1 MVKNKI
7 LAEYWTLKEVNDAFA
22 KMHPEELQY
31 DLKAEVFLVLCEMNE
46 EKLIGLYERNELKFY
61 IVRIMLNMI
70 KSDRSTFYK
79 NYRNYT
85 EFIDPDYVK
94 NDGKDPSF
102 NNYWKYV
109 DFIEKKDRKT
119 FYKKKSNNTEYID
132 TDHFL
137 DNDDRTNLFE
147 KLETNMNGLHWYNA
161 TLFKLYAIDFKKNAK
176 ELSRKTGIP
185 YMSIVRTI
193 NKTKKQ
199 MKTNIRK

>member
-46 EKLIGLYERNELKFY
+46 EKLIGMYQRNELKFY

-70 KSDRSTFYK
+70 KSDRSNFYK
-79 NYRNYT
+79 SYRNYT
-85 EFIDPDYVK
+85 E
-94 NDGKDPSF
+94 
-102 NNYWKYV
+102 YV
-109 DFIEKKDRKT
+109 DND
-119 FYKKKSNNTEYID
+119 TEAEV
-132 TDHFL
+132 
-137 DNDDRTNLFE
+137 NFE
-147 KLETNMNGLHWYNA
+147 KLDLVDKLEKNLEGLHWYNKEI
-161 TLFKLYAIDFKKNAK
+161 LKLYAIDFKKNAK

>member
-1 MVKNKI
+1 MVKNEI
-7 LAEYWTLKEVNDAFA
+7 LEQYWTLKEVNDAFA
-22 KMHPEELQY
+22 KMQPEELQY

-46 EKLIGLYERNELKFY
+46 DKLVGLFERNELKFY

-85 EFIDPDYVK
+85 EFVDQDYTC
-94 NDGKDPSF
+94 D
-102 NNYWKYV
+102 
-109 DFIEKKDRKT
+109 
-119 FYKKKSNNTEYID
+119 
-132 TDHFL
+132 
-137 DNDDRTNLFE
+137 DNDKTDMFE
-147 KLETNMNGLHWYNA
+147 KLELNMDGLHWYNKEM
-161 TLFKLYAIDFKKNAK
+161 LKLYAIDFKKNAK

-185 YMSIVRTI
+185 YMSIIRTI

>member
-46 EKLIGLYERNELKFY
+46 EKLIGMYERNELKFY
-61 IVRIMLNMI
+61 IVRVMLNMI
-70 KSDRSTFYK
+70 KSDRSNFYK
-79 NYRNYT
+79 SYRNYT
-85 EFIDPDYVK
+85 EYVN
-94 NDGKDPSF
+94 NDTEAI
-102 NNYWKYV
+102 V
-109 DFIEKKDRKT
+109 DFDK
-119 FYKKKSNNTEYID
+119 
-132 TDHFL
+132 L
-137 DNDDRTNLFE
+137 DLVD
-147 KLETNMNGLHWYNA
+147 KLEKNLEGLHWYNKEI
-161 TLFKLYAIDFKKNAK
+161 LKLYAIDFKKNAK

>member
-1 MVKNKI
+1 MVKNEI
-7 LAEYWTLKEVNDAFA
+7 LAQYWTSKEVNEAFD
-22 KMHPEELQY
+22 KMHPEELRY

-46 EKLIGLYERNELKFY
+46 DKLVGLYERNELKFY

-85 EFIDPDYVK
+85 EFVDQDYVS
-94 NDGKDPSF
+94 DD
-102 NNYWKYV
+102 Y
-109 DFIEKKDRKT
+109 D
-119 FYKKKSNNTEYID
+119 KSNM
-132 TDHFL
+132 
-137 DNDDRTNLFE
+137 FE
-147 KLETNMNGLHWYNA
+147 KLEANMNGLHWYNKEI
-161 TLFKLYAIDFKKNAK
+161 LKLYAIDFKKNAK

-185 YMSIVRTI
+185 YMSIIRTI

>member
-46 EKLIGLYERNELKFY
+46 DKLIGMYERNELKFY

-70 KSDRSTFYK
+70 KSDRSNFYK
-79 NYRNYT
+79 SYRNYT
-85 EFIDPDYVK
+85 EYVE
-94 NDGKDPSF
+94 NDTEAEVNFDKSDL
-102 NNYWKYV
+102 V
-109 DFIEKKDRKT
+109 D
-119 FYKKKSNNTEYID
+119 
-132 TDHFL
+132 
-137 DNDDRTNLFE
+137 
-147 KLETNMNGLHWYNA
+147 KLEKNLEGLHWYNKEI
-161 TLFKLYAIDFKKNAK
+161 LKLYAIDFKKNAK

>member
-1 MVKNKI
+1 MVKNEI
-7 LAEYWTLKEVNDAFA
+7 LAQYWTSKEVNDAFE
-22 KMHPEELQY
+22 KMHPEELRY

-46 EKLIGLYERNELKFY
+46 DKLVGLYERNELKFY

-85 EFIDPDYVK
+85 EFVDQDYVS
-94 NDGKDPSF
+94 DD
-102 NNYWKYV
+102 Y
-109 DFIEKKDRKT
+109 DKT
-119 FYKKKSNNTEYID
+119 NM
-132 TDHFL
+132 
-137 DNDDRTNLFE
+137 FE
-147 KLETNMNGLHWYNA
+147 KLEANMNGLHWYNKEI
-161 TLFKLYAIDFKKNAK
+161 LKLYAIDFKKNAK

-185 YMSIVRTI
+185 YMSIIRTI